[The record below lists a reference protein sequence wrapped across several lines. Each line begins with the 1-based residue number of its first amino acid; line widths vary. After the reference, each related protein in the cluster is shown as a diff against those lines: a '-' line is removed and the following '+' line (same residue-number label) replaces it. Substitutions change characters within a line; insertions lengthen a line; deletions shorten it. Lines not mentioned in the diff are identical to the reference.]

1 MALVAGRDGMAAAAV
16 AAWVVGRAGRIA
28 RREPSWRRR
37 AKVLPLDLLVDAVSA
52 AALVVGS
59 TRARRLVL

>member
-1 MALVAGRDGMAAAAV
+1 V